1 MTILFCGDPHGSFS
15 QIIRSVTTKAPSAV
29 VIVGDHDLEQPL
41 EQVLAAV
48 MVVNEFLALID
59 CIEKLVSIHSSSA
72 FTRSTSNT
80 VRSY

>member
-15 QIIRSVTTKAPSAV
+15 QIIRAVAAKAPSAV

-48 MVVNEFLALID
+48 ID
-59 CIEKLVSIHSSSA
+59 DGSSHLVDSGEP
-72 FTRSTSNT
+72 
-80 VRSY
+80 